1 VRAEA
6 GTAKAEKKLIPV
18 KTSELSYRD
27 IPLPFGEMHTE
38 NISSLDLIRA
48 AIVAQLAKP
57 ALPQSPFWQIAST
70 FKYEFLTWVGIVGT
84 AITVFGG
91 ASTIFNLA
99 DWARELVKHWR
110 EWNQIIWS
118 WMFSM
123 MNVEVPSEVI
133 PMMSFVVFTVILFI
147 GGHLSFRRADRSTN
161 VTPTIRRT
169 IIFAGAIILF
179 LIGRLI
185 VADTL
190 NIWFVSQH
198 EWASRYFDFSDPD
211 RVEII
216 LRVIAITVMMTWSVI
231 ILLVSLLLISYEW
244 PWVVINSLLFMFVG
258 ACLLIAPVAR
268 GLIGEIGKTGEPV
281 GWHARVDSDVLYLS
295 MILFQI
301 CWTTLILFSRLQPL
315 TRRLG
320 FVVLGV
326 LTLIGLSEISQLH
339 LQQYLHPTK
348 VSYKSVLKR
357 LPIIW
362 KHTPHASSNSR
373 ILEH

>member
-1 VRAEA
+1 
-6 GTAKAEKKLIPV
+6 
-18 KTSELSYRD
+18 
-27 IPLPFGEMHTE
+27 
-38 NISSLDLIRA
+38 
-48 AIVAQLAKP
+48 
-57 ALPQSPFWQIAST
+57 
-70 FKYEFLTWVGIVGT
+70 
-84 AITVFGG
+84 
-91 ASTIFNLA
+91 
-99 DWARELVKHWR
+99 
-110 EWNQIIWS
+110 
-118 WMFSM
+118 MFSM